1 MAVTPVL
8 RGLRQGRATSPAGI
22 SRRRNPGRTVR
33 GPVTRPRVSTDWVV
47 EVHTLDGEVVRS
59 RASARD
65 PREAVEAVLAAAA
78 LPSRVVGGISAVPAA
93 LAA

>member
-1 MAVTPVL
+1 
-8 RGLRQGRATSPAGI
+8 
-22 SRRRNPGRTVR
+22 
-33 GPVTRPRVSTDWVV
+33 VSTDWVV

-78 LPSRVVGGISAVPAA
+78 LPSRVVGGISAVPAP